1 VIICFFLFKLPEL
14 KQLCLKYKVKKL
26 SVFGSVL
33 TNEFKENSDI
43 DFLVTF
49 DESRLELLDYADNF
63 FDFMDALEN
72 LFGRKIDLV
81 EEKAMKNPY
90 FIKEVE
96 DTKQI
101 LYAAA

>member
-1 VIICFFLFKLPEL
+1 MNIVENKLSEL

-33 TNEFKENSDI
+33 TNDFKENSDI

-49 DESRLELLDYADNF
+49 DENKLELLDYAGNF

-81 EEKAMKNPY
+81 EEKAMRNPY
-90 FIKEVE
+90 FIEEVE
-96 DTKQI
+96 ATKQM